1 MEFKR
6 VSDTF
11 FFSSFL
17 CPYVLLLQDILPN
30 PYRFLFVPNSPPR
43 SFSLH

>member
-1 MEFKR
+1 LADVQENYGKAGFR

-17 CPYVLLLQDILPN
+17 EDLSENFYGIAM
-30 PYRFLFVPNSPPR
+30 
-43 SFSLH
+43 